1 MLWLEILQMEEK
13 CVHPG
18 KDKIWGA
25 EKHVRLRMK
34 FPDFKKKRQNLKTN
48 KPTPLSK
55 TPT

>member
-1 MLWLEILQMEEK
+1 MRWLEILQMEEK

-48 KPTPLSK
+48 KPTLLSK